1 MLKLFSL
8 LLILFTFSCKSQDCD
23 TLPDSFNNY
32 QEATQI
38 ISDTNFHYSD
48 NVSTSKSS
56 WIRTAKYYS
65 CDEAYGF
72 LILVTDKKDYI
83 FQDVP
88 LGTWKGF
95 KNADSF
101 GKYYNNYIRNMYQ
114 LKIK

>member
-1 MLKLFSL
+1 MLRLFSL

-23 TLPDSFNNY
+23 TLPISFNSY
-32 QEATQI
+32 KQATQTI
-38 ISDTNFHYSD
+38 PNTGFNYSD
-48 NVSTSKSS
+48 DVNTSQSS

-88 LGTWKGF
+88 LDIWKGF

-114 LKIK
+114 LKI